1 MMQTGVSSEVVP
13 AASLAELLTGATRH
27 GLSVLELR
35 AGDGHGVSA
44 SVALEADAL
53 ARVLDLMRG
62 SPVTISSYRDNGTE
76 SAHELVML
84 ARALSASIL
93 IDGAESLAKKLSR
106 AQQLRS
112 EDDGIA
118 AGNAAGSAADDAAG
132 IAVVVRGIDAVADA
146 LAITRAGHAVSWDA
160 RPSDE
165 QLGTQAAAM
174 LNACGDALCQVRIA
188 GGGPESTLHEGR
200 GIGALMARL
209 ALAGYAGTVIIAPS
223 SPSYHLLWEQWL
235 GKRPGWGCGS
245 HASDPS
251 LVTLELPAPIGGA
264 I

>member
-1 MMQTGVSSEVVP
+1 MQTGVSSEVVP
-13 AASLAELLTGATRH
+13 AASLAELFTGATRH

-44 SVALEADAL
+44 SLISEAGAL
-53 ARVLDLMRG
+53 AQLIDDMRG
-62 SPVTISSYRDNGTE
+62 SPVTISSYRDNGAENTR
-76 SAHELVML
+76 ELGTL
-84 ARALSASIL
+84 SCALGACIL
-93 IDGAESLAKKLSR
+93 VDEPSVLAKRLSR

-112 EDDGIA
+112 DG
-118 AGNAAGSAADDAAG
+118 AGV
-132 IAVVVRGIDAVADA
+132 AVVVRGCDAVRDA
-146 LAITRAGHAVSWDA
+146 QIIAQAGHNVAWDA
-160 RPSDE
+160 APSDE

-174 LNACGDALCQVRIA
+174 LTACGDALKQVRIA

-251 LVTLELPAPIGGA
+251 LVTLEIPATIGGA
-264 I
+264 T

>member
-44 SVALEADAL
+44 SLTSEAGALTH
-53 ARVLDLMRG
+53 VIDLMRE
-62 SPVTISSYRDNGTE
+62 SPVTISSYRDNGAEKT
-76 SAHELVML
+76 HELGML
-84 ARALSASIL
+84 ARALGASIL
-93 IDGAESLAKKLSR
+93 IDGPGPLTERLSR
-106 AQQLRS
+106 AQELRS
-112 EDDGIA
+112 
-118 AGNAAGSAADDAAG
+118 DDASV
-132 IAVVVRGIDAVADA
+132 AVVVRGTDAVGDA
-146 LAITRAGHAVSWDA
+146 LAITRASHAVAWDA

-174 LNACGDALCQVRIA
+174 LTACGDALKQVRIA
-188 GGGPESTLHEGR
+188 GGGPESILHEGR

-251 LVTLELPAPIGGA
+251 LVTLELPATIGGA
-264 I
+264 T